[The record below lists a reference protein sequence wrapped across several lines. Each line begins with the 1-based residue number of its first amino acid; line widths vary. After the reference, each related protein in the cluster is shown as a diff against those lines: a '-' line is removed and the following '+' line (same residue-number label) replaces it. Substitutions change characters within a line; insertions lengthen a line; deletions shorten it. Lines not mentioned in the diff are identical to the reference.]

1 MLLYIMEKL
10 NSRTVTILE
19 VGFGNLPSLKRV
31 LNQIDAKVEV
41 ALTPIDILT
50 ANYLIIPGV
59 GSFGTAMNYLKSNK
73 LEEAIKIRSLEKRLP
88 TLGICLGAQIML
100 EVGYE
105 GGKNSGLGIFA
116 GSVQSLESSA
126 GIEVTHTGWDKAEI
140 KDDFLG
146 IEKNSEVN
154 VFFNHDFV
162 LMPKDFKDI
171 YGTCNF
177 GTGFAVALSKF
188 KTFAV
193 QFHPEK
199 SQLVGLKMLEYF
211 LKLDNV

>member
-1 MLLYIMEKL
+1 MLLYLMEKL
-10 NSRTVTILE
+10 NSRPVTILE

-31 LNQIDAKVEV
+31 LNQIDTKVEV
-41 ALTPIDILT
+41 AFTPSDILN
-50 ANYLIIPGV
+50 ADYLIIPGV
-59 GSFGTAMNYLKSNK
+59 GSFGTAMDYLKENK
-73 LEEAIKIRSLEKRLP
+73 LEEAIKIRSLEKKLP

-105 GGKNSGLGIFA
+105 GGNNFGLGIFA
-116 GSVQSLESSA
+116 GSVQSLESGA
-126 GIEVTHTGWDKAEI
+126 GIGVTHTGWDEVEF

-146 IEKNSEVN
+146 IEKNSKVN

-162 LMPKDFKDI
+162 LIPKDLKHI

-177 GTGFAVALSKF
+177 GNGFAVALNKF

-199 SQLVGLKMLEYF
+199 SQSAGLNMLKYF
-211 LKLDNV
+211 LKIDDV